1 MYFNWLV
8 LSDERPK
15 LESVR
20 WVAGDH
26 RGVFIASAQA
36 LLPPVVIKQLILQ
49 SQRGAHRE
57 AIGNISLLSNESK
70 H

>member
-26 RGVFIASAQA
+26 GGVFIASAQA